1 MLFIGRV
8 TYAADKAGKLSK
20 KQFGFRPQTSTTA
33 AVYAAIDSIK
43 RSQIDKLLTVI
54 KAAFDNAWWPAL
66 FHRLRHIGCPLNIYG
81 LIHSYTQNRTV
92 MLDHSGSRVSKTMS
106 KGCIQGSTCGPH
118 LWNIILDELLEI
130 ELPPGCRLQAF
141 ADDVLLVASAK
152 TASDLQVNINSALH
166 TITGW
171 GKGVKLSFSPAKTQ
185 ALAFSAK
192 AKQILITMDSH
203 TFHFQKSIKFLG
215 VILDDKLNFR
225 EHINHIVIQPIITYA
240 AGVWGHVADKKCV
253 RKKLLSMQRAFALKA
268 IRGFRTVST
277 SAALALALFTPL
289 DLKVKEANRVEATRL
304 TGSSPLLPAHITLE
318 SPTPPHLLLHPAHRH
333 TYDSHT
339 FWTQN
344 EVQEFQSRAH
354 PNTTHTFTDG
364 NKLED
369 GTVGAAFV
377 SYDRGRNPV
386 SKKFKLHNSCTVF
399 QAELLAILKACEWA
413 SSNQHTSTVI
423 YSDSSAA
430 ILAIQNRSNTH
441 PLVAKIHSTVHH
453 TSGSIEFAWVKAHV
467 GIVGNEAADTA
478 AKRAAKLHKAPDYTQ
493 FPIAFIKHYTRSL
506 HASVWQSRYESE
518 PQGQHTKQHLPTIKH
533 IIKLHSLAH
542 NTFTLTQ
549 TLTGH
554 AYTKQYLHRVK
565 VTEDAVCPCD
575 GTTVQSMGHVL
586 EDCPRFIAPRS
597 DHQIICSHAGVSP
610 FNMASLLQDKE
621 ATISFI
627 KFSEYIINHLKA
639 FNNT

>member
-1 MLFIGRV
+1 
-8 TYAADKAGKLSK
+8 
-20 KQFGFRPQTSTTA
+20 
-33 AVYAAIDSIK
+33 
-43 RSQIDKLLTVI
+43 
-54 KAAFDNAWWPAL
+54 
-66 FHRLRHIGCPLNIYG
+66 
-81 LIHSYTQNRTV
+81 
-92 MLDHSGSRVSKTMS
+92 
-106 KGCIQGSTCGPH
+106 
-118 LWNIILDELLEI
+118 
-130 ELPPGCRLQAF
+130 
-141 ADDVLLVASAK
+141 
-152 TASDLQVNINSALH
+152 
-166 TITGW
+166 
-171 GKGVKLSFSPAKTQ
+171 
-185 ALAFSAK
+185 
-192 AKQILITMDSH
+192 MDSH
-203 TFHFQKSIKFLG
+203 TIHFQKSIKFLG

-225 EHINHIVIQPIITYA
+225 EHINHIVYKATKIFNRLSFFCRHTWGAHPENIRIIYLQVIQPIITYA

-364 NKLED
+364 SKLED

-493 FPIAFIKHYTRSL
+493 FPITFIKHYTRSL

-575 GTTVQSMGHVL
+575 GTTVQSMGHLL

-597 DHQIICSHAGVSP
+597 DHQIICSYAGVSP
-610 FNMASLLQDKE
+610 FNMASLLEDKE

>member
-1 MLFIGRV
+1 
-8 TYAADKAGKLSK
+8 
-20 KQFGFRPQTSTTA
+20 
-33 AVYAAIDSIK
+33 
-43 RSQIDKLLTVI
+43 
-54 KAAFDNAWWPAL
+54 
-66 FHRLRHIGCPLNIYG
+66 
-81 LIHSYTQNRTV
+81 

-130 ELPPGCRLQAF
+130 ELPPGCQLQAF

-203 TFHFQKSIKFLG
+203 TIHFQKSIKFLG

-225 EHINHIVIQPIITYA
+225 EHINHIVYKATKIFNRLSFFCRHTWGAHPENIRIIYLQVIQPIITYA

-277 SAALALALFTPL
+277 SAALALALFTPWIL
-289 DLKVKEANRVEATRL
+289 RSKRRTGSKLRASPARPHYFRL
-304 TGSSPLLPAHITLE
+304 TSHWSLQ
-318 SPTPPHLLLHPAHRH
+318 LLHIFSFIQPTDIH
-333 TYDSHT
+333 
-339 FWTQN
+339 
-344 EVQEFQSRAH
+344 
-354 PNTTHTFTDG
+354 TTHTRSGPKTRSRNFSQELT
-364 NKLED
+364 L
-369 GTVGAAFV
+369 TPPTPSPMGANL
-377 SYDRGRNPV
+377 RM
-386 SKKFKLHNSCTVF
+386 
-399 QAELLAILKACEWA
+399 AELLAILKACEWA
-413 SSNQHTSTVI
+413 SSNQHTRTVI

-493 FPIAFIKHYTRSL
+493 FPITFIKHYTRSL

-610 FNMASLLQDKE
+610 FNMASLLEDKE

>member
-1 MLFIGRV
+1 
-8 TYAADKAGKLSK
+8 
-20 KQFGFRPQTSTTA
+20 
-33 AVYAAIDSIK
+33 
-43 RSQIDKLLTVI
+43 
-54 KAAFDNAWWPAL
+54 
-66 FHRLRHIGCPLNIYG
+66 
-81 LIHSYTQNRTV
+81 
-92 MLDHSGSRVSKTMS
+92 
-106 KGCIQGSTCGPH
+106 
-118 LWNIILDELLEI
+118 
-130 ELPPGCRLQAF
+130 
-141 ADDVLLVASAK
+141 
-152 TASDLQVNINSALH
+152 
-166 TITGW
+166 
-171 GKGVKLSFSPAKTQ
+171 
-185 ALAFSAK
+185 
-192 AKQILITMDSH
+192 
-203 TFHFQKSIKFLG
+203 
-215 VILDDKLNFR
+215 
-225 EHINHIVIQPIITYA
+225 VIQPIITYA
-240 AGVWGHVADKKCV
+240 AGVSGHVADKKCV
-253 RKKLLSMQRAFALKA
+253 RKLLSMQRAFALKA
-268 IRGFRTVST
+268 IRGLRTVST

-289 DLKVKEANRVEATRL
+289 DLKVKEVNRIESTCL
-304 TGSSPLLPAHITLE
+304 T
-318 SPTPPHLLLHPAHRH
+318 AHRH

-339 FWTQN
+339 FWTLN

-364 NKLED
+364 SKLED
-369 GTVGAAFV
+369 GTVGAAF
-377 SYDRGRNPV
+377 
-386 SKKFKLHNSCTVF
+386 TVMIEDAILS
-399 QAELLAILKACEWA
+399 AELLAILKACEWA
-413 SSNQHTSTVI
+413 SSNQHTRTVM

-430 ILAIQNRSNTH
+430 ILAIQNRSDTH

-453 TSGSIEFAWVKAHV
+453 TSRSIEFAWVKAHV

-493 FPIAFIKHYTRSL
+493 FPITFIKHYTRSL

-565 VTEDAVCPCD
+565 VTENAVCPCD

-586 EDCPRFIAPRS
+586 EDCQRFIAPRS

-610 FNMASLLQDKE
+610 FNMASLLEDKE

>member
-1 MLFIGRV
+1 
-8 TYAADKAGKLSK
+8 
-20 KQFGFRPQTSTTA
+20 
-33 AVYAAIDSIK
+33 
-43 RSQIDKLLTVI
+43 
-54 KAAFDNAWWPAL
+54 
-66 FHRLRHIGCPLNIYG
+66 
-81 LIHSYTQNRTV
+81 
-92 MLDHSGSRVSKTMS
+92 
-106 KGCIQGSTCGPH
+106 
-118 LWNIILDELLEI
+118 
-130 ELPPGCRLQAF
+130 
-141 ADDVLLVASAK
+141 
-152 TASDLQVNINSALH
+152 
-166 TITGW
+166 
-171 GKGVKLSFSPAKTQ
+171 
-185 ALAFSAK
+185 
-192 AKQILITMDSH
+192 
-203 TFHFQKSIKFLG
+203 
-215 VILDDKLNFR
+215 
-225 EHINHIVIQPIITYA
+225 
-240 AGVWGHVADKKCV
+240 
-253 RKKLLSMQRAFALKA
+253 MQRAFALKA

-289 DLKVKEANRVEATRL
+289 DLKVKEANRVEVTRL

-318 SPTPPHLLLHPAHRH
+318 SPTPPHLLLHPALRH

-339 FWTQN
+339 FWTQTRSRN
-344 EVQEFQSRAH
+344 FSQELTLTPPTPSPMGANLRMVRSGRPSSAMI
-354 PNTTHTFTDG
+354 
-364 NKLED
+364 ED
-369 GTVGAAFV
+369 AIL
-377 SYDRGRNPV
+377 S
-386 SKKFKLHNSCTVF
+386 
-399 QAELLAILKACEWA
+399 AELLAILKACEWA

-493 FPIAFIKHYTRSL
+493 FPITFIKHYTRSL

-610 FNMASLLQDKE
+610 FNMASLLEDKE